1 MTTVFT
7 AVLACLVG
15 FSLGDFGK
23 RVGAHSRPHNPALT
37 TSQDHNLF
45 IPLPMVRNVRMP
57 ADDHG
62 HYELDVETADGTRR
76 TEVGDMDSDENNTVK
91 GVIKYILPDGTP
103 FVLRY
108 IADETGF
115 HPQGN
120 MLPTPP
126 PMPAHSLLQMK
137 RAGMLHHSSEE
148 DRMFD
153 SMENDP
159 MFKSMEHMFRSVE
172 DDLINNSIEIST
184 FKHNH
189 PGTGQVIRFDSIE
202 DVFDS
207 PEDKFDSPEDKFD
220 SLENKFDSPEDKF
233 DSPEDKFDFPEDKF
247 DSIEDKYDSIEDKFD
262 SPEDKYDSI
271 ESKEVKRVPL
281 RNRGNSRALFK
292 NRANRRGVFLRNR
305 NTGKIVLLRNRKI
318 FDSFENDSLEF
329 DDNTNETL
337 EDNTLE
343 DFSLEN
349 RTDERNS
356 FESKENDSLEF
367 NARINQSIRRGR
379 RRFSTRV

>member
-15 FSLGDFGK
+15 FSLCDFGK
-23 RVGAHSRPHNPALT
+23 RVGAHSRPHNPALA
-37 TSQDHNLF
+37 TSQDRNLF
-45 IPLPMVRNVRMP
+45 IPLPMVRNVRMQP
-57 ADDHG
+57 DDHG
-62 HYELDVETADGTRR
+62 HYELDIETADGTRR
-76 TEVGDMDSDENNTVK
+76 TEVGDMDSDENNVVK

-103 FVLRY
+103 FILRY

-126 PMPAHSLLQMK
+126 PMPAHSLLQLK

-172 DDLINNSIEIST
+172 DDLIDSIEIST
-184 FKHNH
+184 LKHNH
-189 PGTGQVIRFDSIE
+189 PGTGQFVRFDSIE
-202 DVFDS
+202 DLYDSPEDIFDSPEDIFDSPEDIFDSPEDIFDS

-220 SLENKFDSPEDKF
+220 SIEDLY
-233 DSPEDKFDFPEDKF
+233 
-247 DSIEDKYDSIEDKFD
+247 DSIEDKYDSV
-262 SPEDKYDSI
+262 
-271 ESKEVKRVPL
+271 ESKEVRRVPL

-305 NTGKIVLLRNRKI
+305 KTGNVVLLRNRKI
-318 FDSFENDSLEF
+318 SKESLENDSFEI
-329 DDNTNETL
+329 DDNTNETF
-337 EDNTLE
+337 EDNTFE
-343 DFSLEN
+343 DFSLED
-349 RTDERNS
+349 RTDEINS